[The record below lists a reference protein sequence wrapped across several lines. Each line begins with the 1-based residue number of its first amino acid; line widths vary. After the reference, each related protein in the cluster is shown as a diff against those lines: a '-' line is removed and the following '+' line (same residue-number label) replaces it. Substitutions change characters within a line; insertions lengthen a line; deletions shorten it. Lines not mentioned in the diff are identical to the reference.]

1 MIRKTLPY
9 YVYQI
14 DAIEGWLDEQARSG
28 LFLQKRRLGRM
39 CFQQDTPRPMR
50 YRIDVKRNLGYAGE
64 KERIAAYAEMGWEYV
79 CDLTPQLDIYCCADP
94 DTPELNTDEET
105 LHEVL
110 DKKLTTEQRLGIFA
124 IIWIPIWLYQ
134 MMFRDLLHGRGATSF
149 YDFLTSPYLLLYPG
163 ILLLVL
169 SWLIDIYCGMR
180 DASATKKRLLLT
192 RDYHCISQEQRR
204 MHTHYAKLAMLGVC
218 LLICAILWIDL
229 KRGEKNYPVAEAPLP
244 TVTQVFPGHEEAQLL
259 AKDPVRRAEWLSYS
273 YAPLMRGTMVRQ
285 WGGEDADILES
296 SDVYP
301 PEQTWYYNADQ
312 FDIAWEWLADG
323 YVKEQTADMTPVTVP
338 GWEHAWFRSWTNNS
352 GTPSQLLILQNG
364 KAVWKIGYG
373 DDTVYDLADAL
384 DKFAR

>member
-1 MIRKTLPY
+1 MIKKTLPY
-9 YVYQI
+9 YAYQI
-14 DAIEGWLDEQARSG
+14 DAIESWLDEQARSG
-28 LFLQKRRLGRM
+28 LFLQERRLGRM

-64 KERIAAYAEMGWEYV
+64 KERIAAYAEMGWDYV
-79 CDLTPQLDIYCCADP
+79 CDLTPRLDIYRCADP

-110 DKKLTTEQRLGIFA
+110 DKRLTTEQRLGI
-124 IIWIPIWLYQ
+124 ICLIWIPIWLYQ
-134 MMFRDLLHGRGATSF
+134 IMFRDLLQGCGATSL

-163 ILLLVL
+163 IFLLALYWLTVL
-169 SWLIDIYCGMR
+169 YRSMR
-180 DASATKKRLLLT
+180 DATATKKRLLLT
-192 RDYHCISQEQRR
+192 RDYLCIGRERRR
-204 MHTHYAKLAMLGVC
+204 MHTHYVMLAMLGVC

-229 KRGEKNYPVAEAPLP
+229 KRGEKNYPLTDSPLP

-259 AKDPVRRAEWLSYS
+259 AIDPVHRDEMLFYS

-285 WGGEDADILES
+285 WGGEDRLDPSEG
-296 SDVYP
+296 YH
-301 PEQTWYYNADQ
+301 ENTWYYNADQ
-312 FDIAWEWLADG
+312 FDIAWEWVADG
-323 YVKEQTADMTPVTVP
+323 YVKEQTADMTPITVP

-364 KAVWKIGYG
+364 KTVWEIGYG

-384 DKFAR
+384 NVFAR